1 MEDQIIRIACTQVV
15 SEISKEKNLLK
26 IEKLVR
32 RAKDYGAEM
41 IVFPEGFMYYR
52 SPEDPLEQSA
62 KQAEGLDGPFVNSIQ
77 RISRENGISITVGMH
92 ESIKG
97 SLKTYNTIVTTNE
110 NGEIINVYRKTH
122 LYDAFGYKESAS
134 VQPSDNPFKIFDF
147 HGLKFGVMVCYE
159 VRFPEIARTMALKG
173 ADAILIPSAW
183 VKGYN
188 KEDHWLTLIKARAL
202 ENTVYIATSN
212 QIGNI
217 YTGITSCVDPLG
229 VIIHRMNET
238 EGFIVGEISKQ
249 RIIEARMV
257 LPTLIQRNNKLYEL

>member
-1 MEDQIIRIACTQVV
+1 
-15 SEISKEKNLLK
+15 
-26 IEKLVR
+26 
-32 RAKDYGAEM
+32 
-41 IVFPEGFMYYR
+41 
-52 SPEDPLEQSA
+52 
-62 KQAEGLDGPFVNSIQ
+62 
-77 RISRENGISITVGMH
+77 
-92 ESIKG
+92 
-97 SLKTYNTIVTTNE
+97 VTTNE